1 MIRLEMKHYNIILTK
16 KVKNNIKIELLLLKA
31 LSSGKIDKY
40 KYLLSEKTFLSNRSQ
55 IIEQAKFT
63 FLQVEVKSK

>member
-1 MIRLEMKHYNIILTK
+1 MKHYNIILTK